1 MWIALVVLALLVL
14 YAYGMARG
22 TAWLDRCSDDE
33 FRLLIWEAEP
43 HRTADAVDEALA
55 KVLVI
60 RIWADDH
67 AHVWLRIEGWI
78 VFPWTRRLA
87 QICEQHLADPDR
99 RLFLDRAGFGGS
111 AQEAGGYCGS
121 WMAARSGYSAGPD
134 TFDRSIR
141 LQPPIKQR

>member
-99 RLFLDRAGFGGS
+99 RLFLDLSRVRWISPGGRRLLRVLDGR
-111 AQEAGGYCGS
+111 QVRIQR
-121 WMAARSGYSAGPD
+121 WPRHLRPLNPITAAD
-134 TFDRSIR
+134 
-141 LQPPIKQR
+141 